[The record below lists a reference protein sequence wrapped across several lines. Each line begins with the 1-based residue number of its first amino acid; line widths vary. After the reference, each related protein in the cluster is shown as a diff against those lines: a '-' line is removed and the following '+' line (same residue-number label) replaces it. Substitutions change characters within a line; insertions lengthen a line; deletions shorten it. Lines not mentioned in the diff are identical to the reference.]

1 LHFIRCYCSSRW
13 FLESGYISPDTLL
26 KTSTFLTSMWSS
38 KLVNCWA
45 SNCYI
50 FIFHHKTHKSK
61 CLWHCPL
68 MMKLFSTVYWEELHF
83 GIDVSVVTSWHNF
96 FWLAQLIQTFA
107 NIFYQYINLSE
118 LKFCWTAS
126 NGDVNFPNIIHRMSK
141 LKKIVES
148 AKLPLLKLNC
158 HTSFRSICLLLC
170 NENMTER
177 SSISFKI
184 FHYEV
189 CQIDDLNCC

>member
-1 LHFIRCYCSSRW
+1 
-13 FLESGYISPDTLL
+13 
-26 KTSTFLTSMWSS
+26 
-38 KLVNCWA
+38 
-45 SNCYI
+45 
-50 FIFHHKTHKSK
+50 
-61 CLWHCPL
+61 
-68 MMKLFSTVYWEELHF
+68 
-83 GIDVSVVTSWHNF
+83 
-96 FWLAQLIQTFA
+96 
-107 NIFYQYINLSE
+107 
-118 LKFCWTAS
+118 
-126 NGDVNFPNIIHRMSK
+126 MSK